1 MSQPPAFRFSA
12 PSGFTF
18 RTILTALSS
27 ALVLML
33 VTSACQD
40 PEEIKREK
48 YITEGI
54 RLYQLN
60 CTNCHQKDGAGL
72 GSLYPP
78 LAKSDYLANKNTVIC
93 LIRNGQQGSIVVNGK
108 RYNRVMP
115 AQVQLSDLEVAEITT
130 YVYNKWGDETTISGV
145 KDISKVLV
153 TCPTPR
159 Y

>member
-1 MSQPPAFRFSA
+1 MSQSIFFR
-12 PSGFTF
+12 SGSLVWLNLFGVLSTG
-18 RTILTALSS
+18 LMMLMLSS
-27 ALVLML
+27 
-33 VTSACQD
+33 CQN

-72 GSLYPP
+72 GALYPP
-78 LAKSDYLANKNTVIC
+78 LANSDYLANKNVVIC
-93 LIRNGQQGSIVVNGK
+93 LIRNGQRGPIVVNGK

-115 AQVQLSDLEVAEITT
+115 ALVQLSDLEVAEITT
-130 YVYNKWGDETTISGV
+130 YLYNKWGNETTISGV
-145 KDISKVLV
+145 KDISKVLA

>member
-1 MSQPPAFRFSA
+1 MSQPSFSFGNLN
-12 PSGFTF
+12 GFTF
-18 RTILTALSS
+18 RTVLTALSS
-27 ALVLML
+27 ALGLILSV
-33 VTSACQD
+33 SACQD

-60 CTNCHQKDGAGL
+60 CANCHQKDGAGL

-78 LAKSDYLANKNTVIC
+78 LAKSDYLADKNTVIC
-93 LIRNGQQGSIVVNGK
+93 LIRNGQQGPIVVNGK

-115 AQVQLSDLEVAEITT
+115 ALVQLSDLEVAEITT
-130 YVYNKWGDETTISGV
+130 YVYNKWGGETTISGV
-145 KDISKVLV
+145 KDISKVLA